1 MKSSCAK
8 WLNVT
13 VGTALFFALSLTVST
28 THAHVLSVG
37 HAVARP
43 LLRHARPLHGH
54 NALLKVTA
62 DQGDIIDPVGAP
74 PALCATYKRNPYA
87 NAAPNVDMINRDT
100 TVQVGTL
107 KGCKAPQDETTI
119 AVNPEN
125 PNNIVA
131 GTNDYRIYNAR
142 EKRNDGSGWA
152 YTSQDGGTT
161 WRDVLLPHLTF
172 QTGATGPLS
181 DMDAAGDP
189 AISFGPHNTIYYA
202 NIAFSRLNKGSA
214 IVVSISHDG
223 GLHWGE
229 PSIVHT
235 DGVDAAGHPLATN
248 IFDDKVWVAVDPK
261 DGATAYVTW
270 TQFYSDAA
278 GNTLKSPIVLSITHN
293 SGATWSAPVQV
304 NPAFTPGG
312 ISLFSTGSL
321 PQVDQDAELY
331 IAYESSVCQTPNCN
345 SLTDHDAIIMAKSRD
360 GGSTFTST
368 QVDVDYDFPV
378 NPHIQDASLTGE
390 NFRINSFPQFSID
403 RVTGR
408 LYVTWADD
416 RNGEYDA
423 NGNSIKTNGDVFV
436 ATSRNGTEWEKP
448 LQLGTQADEVFPA
461 IAASNGHILVSFY
474 TRFYAATGINLDYAY
489 SKLSDEDNGGLAY
502 EGIVR
507 LTGQSENPRVQ
518 FVAADALDKNR
529 FLQGVFIG
537 DYSAVAVGI
546 DGAFHPCWT
555 DFRGSS
561 GKTLPNQDAYTQ
573 SV

>member
-1 MKSSCAK
+1 VKSICPS
-8 WLNVT
+8 WLNIT
-13 VGTALFFALSLTVST
+13 VSTALFFALSLTVGT
-28 THAHVLSVG
+28 AHALVPSVG

-43 LLRHARPLHGH
+43 LLRYARPLHGH
-54 NALLKVTA
+54 NSLLNTTA
-62 DQGDIIDPVGAP
+62 GHDDGQDPVGAP
-74 PALCATYKRNPYA
+74 PALCTRYKSNPYA
-87 NAAPNVDMINRDT
+87 NAAPNVDMISGDT
-100 TVQVGTL
+100 TVQVGTQ
-107 KGCKAPQDETTI
+107 KGCKAPQNETTI

-152 YTSQDGGTT
+152 YTSQDGGAT
-161 WRDVLLPHLTF
+161 WSDVLLPHLTF

-189 AISFGPHNTIYYA
+189 AISFGPHNTVYYA
-202 NIAFSRLNKGSA
+202 NIDFSRLNKGSA
-214 IVVSISHDG
+214 IVVSISHDA
-223 GLHWGE
+223 GLHWSE
-229 PSIVHT
+229 PGIVRT
-235 DGVDAAGHPLATN
+235 DGVDTVGHPLATN

-278 GNTLKSPIVLSITHN
+278 GNTTKSPIVLSVTHN

-312 ISLFSTGSL
+312 ISLFSSGAL
-321 PQVDQDAELY
+321 PQVDRDGGLY
-331 IAYESSVCQTPNCN
+331 VAYESSVCQTPNCN
-345 SLTDHDAIIMAKSRD
+345 SSTDHDAIIMAKSTD
-360 GGSTFTST
+360 GGRTFTNT

-378 NPHIQDASLTGE
+378 NPHIQDSSLTGE
-390 NFRINSFPQFSID
+390 NFRINSFPQFTID

-416 RNGEYDA
+416 RNGAYDA

-436 ATSRNGTEWEKP
+436 VTSKNGIEWEKP
-448 LQLGTQADEVFPA
+448 LQFGTQADEVFPA
-461 IAASNGHILVSFY
+461 IAANDGHILVSFY

-489 SKLSDEDNGGLAY
+489 AVLSDADNGKFAY

-518 FVAADALDKNR
+518 FVAADALDKDR

-537 DYSAVAVGI
+537 DYSAIAVGT
-546 DGAFHPCWT
+546 DGVFHPCWT
-555 DFRGSS
+555 DFRGSP
-561 GKTLPNQDAYTQ
+561 GKTLPNQDAYTE